1 MAKVLVLGPPGG
13 GKTTSICPTP
23 MYDIKGLDPK
33 ETFIIACTKK
43 ELPMVGWKKHYIPIK
58 DVNATSGNYLQTSRA
73 DVIAAVITNV
83 SRNRPDIKTIVT
95 DDTNYIMQKRFMN
108 NKTTG
113 YKVFNDIGNDMVMF
127 FNAIDESEKNIVV
140 LMHYEPVQDDYGV
153 TYKAKT
159 VGKMV
164 DAYLTI
170 EGLFSNVIYTKQT
183 FDLATKKVTKQF
195 VTNFDGQFPAKT
207 PPGAFD
213 SIYVKNDMHLVLE
226 TLNNYS
232 LGK

>member
-23 MYDIKGLDPK
+23 MYDIQGLDPK
-33 ETFIIACTKK
+33 ETFVIACTKK
-43 ELPMVGWKKHYIPIK
+43 ELPMIGWKKFYTPITDIK
-58 DVNATSGNYLQTSRA
+58 ATTGNYLLSSRA
-73 DVIAAVITNV
+73 EVIAAVITNV
-83 SRNRPDIKTIVT
+83 SKNRTDINNIVI

-108 NKTTG
+108 NKSAG
-113 YKVFNDIGNDMVMF
+113 YKVFNDIGNDMVMLF
-127 FNAIDESEKNIVV
+127 GAVDESEKNIIM

-164 DAYLTI
+164 DSYLTI

-183 FDLATKKVTKQF
+183 FDIATKKVTKQF
-195 VTNFDGQFPAKT
+195 VTNFDGQFPSKT
-207 PPGAFD
+207 PPGAFKETY
-213 SIYVKNDMHLVLE
+213 IKNDMHLVVD
-226 TLNNYS
+226 TLNKYS
-232 LGK
+232 LGT